1 MLDIYL
7 HTARLLVVALLFGGM
22 FLFAGGFAAFL
33 FRYLPPEGARML
45 IRKAFPPFYLFVI
58 VSSGLAM
65 ALSWLSDSF
74 SAALMAF
81 VMLTAVAARQLLM
94 PAINRA
100 TDLGNRKRFLWLHG
114 FSVFLTLGHI
124 VLAAVVLVHT
134 VHCGECQHSCRLS
147 HTANG

>member
-1 MLDIYL
+1 MLDVYL
-7 HTARLLVVALLFGGM
+7 QTASLLVVALLFGGM

-33 FRYLPPEGARML
+33 FRHLPPEGARML

-65 ALSWLSDSF
+65 ALSRRSDSF

-81 VMLTAVAARQLLM
+81 VMMTAVASRQLLM

-100 TDLGNRKRFLWLHG
+100 TDSGHRKQFLWLHG
-114 FSVFLTLGHI
+114 ISVLLTLGHI
-124 VLAAVVLVHT
+124 VLAAVVLVHK
-134 VHCGECQHSCRLS
+134 VL
-147 HTANG
+147 